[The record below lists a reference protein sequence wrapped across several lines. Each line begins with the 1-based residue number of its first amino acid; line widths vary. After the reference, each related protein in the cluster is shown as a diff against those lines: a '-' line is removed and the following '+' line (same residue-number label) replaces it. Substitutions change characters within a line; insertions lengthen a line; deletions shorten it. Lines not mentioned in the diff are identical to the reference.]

1 MDVCSCELFWTEIKC
16 KQGKTYVLLGEDYS
30 LVLAR
35 KQYPRLW
42 RTCCTSVLRDGNWW
56 IFVPILS
63 NNLLS
68 LFGIFLLESS
78 LECCC
83 SGQEQKALA
92 SRVALI
98 KWREQVQQFKFPPTK
113 RAVASS
119 SLLIRPRHSSPA
131 LVFFWNQQILSSGW
145 AFVLKSIIAYA
156 AQQDMILSRT
166 KLRCSFTFFT
176 ACTNFKPL
184 CTNDDRIGLLR
195 GAYVQKFKL
204 VFTG

>member
-1 MDVCSCELFWTEIKC
+1 M
-16 KQGKTYVLLGEDYS
+16 GEDYS

-42 RTCCTSVLRDGNWW
+42 RTCCTSVLWDGNWW

-83 SGQEQKALA
+83 SRQEQKALA

-98 KWREQVQQFKFPPTK
+98 KWREQAQQFKFPPTK

-119 SLLIRPRHSSPA
+119 SLLINLGILLQLWFFSETSRSS
-131 LVFFWNQQILSSGW
+131 LQFEHLSSK
-145 AFVLKSIIAYA
+145 V
-156 AQQDMILSRT
+156 LSRMRHNRT
-166 KLRCSFTFFT
+166 
-176 ACTNFKPL
+176 
-184 CTNDDRIGLLR
+184 
-195 GAYVQKFKL
+195 
-204 VFTG
+204 

>member
-1 MDVCSCELFWTEIKC
+1 M
-16 KQGKTYVLLGEDYS
+16 GEDSS

-42 RTCCTSVLRDGNWW
+42 CTCCTSVLRDGNWW

-78 LECCC
+78 LKCCC

-98 KWREQVQQFKFPPTK
+98 KWREQVRQFKFPPTK

-131 LVFFWNQQILSSGW
+131 LTP
-145 AFVLKSIIAYA
+145 AYA
-156 AQQDMILSRT
+156 EQQDMILSRT

-184 CTNDDRIGLLR
+184 CTNNDRIGLLR